1 MTQKRML
8 FIGTAIAG
16 ALAIIYVYSKAK
28 NKNKS
33 ESGGNG
39 NTETPPKPDP
49 NEPTVLPYKLMADEL
64 FESMNGYGTS
74 ESKIYNILN
83 RLQKN
88 TDWNTLVTAY
98 GTRKLSS
105 GAGNIFVKDF
115 NGNLPDSLRNEL
127 DNSEIKAVNQ
137 ILSKIGVSI

>member
-1 MTQKRML
+1 MAHAPIDKLNLQLIQPCKMNCGL
-8 FIGTAIAG
+8 CLVIFNAVENEIAKLIRVITRTEISG
-16 ALAIIYVYSKAK
+16 LLRSKA
-28 NKNKS
+28 
-33 ESGGNG
+33 
-39 NTETPPKPDP
+39 
-49 NEPTVLPYKLMADEL
+49 
-64 FESMNGYGTS
+64 TS